1 MQSQGVVVVDY
12 FAVEED
18 GLWATLAC
26 RVNMSGESCSRILFV
41 TYENKDAAFKID
53 GVLIFMF

>member
-1 MQSQGVVVVDY
+1 MMLQGIVVVDY

-26 RVNMSGESCSRILFV
+26 RVNISGESCSRILFV
-41 TYENKDAAFKID
+41 TYENND
-53 GVLIFMF
+53 VPMRL